1 MISKM
6 NEEQMMQEYQK
17 SLEKYPNVKKH
28 KYPEKLFS
36 SITLIQALG
45 EINNNQ
51 KRYNN
56 NYDNKIEVG

>member
-1 MISKM
+1 M
-6 NEEQMMQEYQK
+6 NEEQMMQEYEK
-17 SLEKYPNVKKH
+17 FLEKYPNVKKN

-36 SITLIQALG
+36 SITLLKALG

>member
-1 MISKM
+1 M
-6 NEEQMMQEYQK
+6 NEEELMQEYLRF
-17 SLEKYPNVKKH
+17 LEKYPFVKKN

-36 SITLIQALG
+36 SIVLMQALG